1 MALFKIYSGTADEF
15 PSNYALHPGY
25 AYFFEDSGELVIDTN
40 NGRIDVKVSQLIK
53 TVNGEVTFVD
63 VDDVLTAADDNGL
76 TKNAILVGGENNTV
90 RAIAIA
96 AGSVVIGD
104 VTNGVKGINGTGAL
118 YATTSGAPSFGTLP
132 LSAGGTGA
140 TTAAA
145 ARTNLD
151 VYSKNEVITKVNEV
165 TCLAYYTTLH
175 ASNWTQ
181 STDGTYYFQNYDG
194 TSNNLSF
201 GKNGDVPPIIM
212 CIINPFDYDKIFD
225 ASTLPNQKVI
235 QFKSREQISGNIQIA
250 IITLGGSNTTP
261 VDGDNLS
268 YG

>member
-25 AYFFEDSGELVIDTN
+25 AYFFEDSGELVIDTD

-53 TVNGEVTFVD
+53 TVNGEITFVD

-90 RAIAIA
+90 RVIAIA

-104 VTNGVKGINGTGAL
+104 ATNGVKGINGTGAL

-132 LSAGGTGA
+132 ISAGGTGA

-151 VYSKNEVITKVNEV
+151 VYSKGETNNKIDEV
-165 TCLAYYTTLH
+165 TTLAYSATLAQASWVQSGDTYTYTY
-175 ASNWTQ
+175 SNT
-181 STDGTYYFQNYDG
+181 
-194 TSNNLSF
+194 NLKC
-201 GKNGDVPPIIM
+201 GKNGNVPPIITWTSNQDDYNKIDDAQATVGTG
-212 CIINPFDYDKIFD
+212 IIFTANK
-225 ASTLPNQKVI
+225 
-235 QFKSREQISGNIQIA
+235 A
-250 IITLGGSNTTP
+250 IE
-261 VDGDNLS
+261 GDI
-268 YG
+268 GIIIIDVK

>member
-25 AYFFEDSGELVIDTN
+25 AYFFEDSGELVIDTD

-104 VTNGVKGINGTGAL
+104 ATNGVKGINGTGAL

-132 LSAGGTGA
+132 ISAGGTGA
-140 TTAAA
+140 ATVEN

-151 VYSKNEVITKVNEV
+151 VYSKGEINEKVARATTSV
-165 TCLAYYTTLH
+165 YYLLLNKETWLY
-175 ASNWTQ
+175 NPV
-181 STDGTYYFQNYDG
+181 DDVYTYNYSLPDLKCG
-194 TSNNLSF
+194 W
-201 GKNGDVPPIIM
+201 NGNVPPIISWVT
-212 CIINPFDYDKIFD
+212 NRDDYSKIDD
-225 ASTLPNQKVI
+225 AWATAG
-235 QFKSREQISGNIQIA
+235 SG
-250 IITLGGSNTTP
+250 ITFTTSKAMDGSNMEL
-261 VDGDNLS
+261 VVIDVK
-268 YG
+268 

>member
-25 AYFFEDSGELVIDTN
+25 AYFFEDSGELVIDTD

-104 VTNGVKGINGTGAL
+104 ATNGVKGINGTGAL

-132 LSAGGTGA
+132 ISAGGTGA
-140 TTAAA
+140 TTATA

-151 VYSKNEVITKVNEV
+151 VYSKGETNNKIDEV
-165 TCLAYYTTLH
+165 TTLAYSATLAQASWVQSGDTYTYTY
-175 ASNWTQ
+175 SNT
-181 STDGTYYFQNYDG
+181 
-194 TSNNLSF
+194 NLKC
-201 GKNGDVPPIIM
+201 GKNGNVPPIITWTSNQDDYNKIDDAQATVGTG
-212 CIINPFDYDKIFD
+212 IIFTANK
-225 ASTLPNQKVI
+225 
-235 QFKSREQISGNIQIA
+235 A
-250 IITLGGSNTTP
+250 IEGDIGIII
-261 VDGDNLS
+261 VDVK
-268 YG
+268 

>member
-25 AYFFEDSGELVIDTN
+25 AYFFEDSGELVIDTD

-53 TVNGEVTFVD
+53 TVNEEVTFVD
-63 VDDVLTAADDNGL
+63 VDDVLTADSNGL

-104 VTNGVKGINGTGAL
+104 ATNGVKGINGTGAL

-132 LSAGGTGA
+132 ISAGGTGA
-140 TTAAA
+140 TTAAT

-151 VYSKNEVITKVNEV
+151 VYSKGETNNKIDEV
-165 TCLAYYTTLH
+165 TTLAYSTTLAK
-175 ASNWTQ
+175 ASWVQ
-181 STDGTYYFQNYDG
+181 SGDTYTYTY
-194 TSNNLSF
+194 SNTNLKC
-201 GKNGDVPPIIM
+201 GKNGNVPPIITWTSNQDDYNKINDAQATVGTG
-212 CIINPFDYDKIFD
+212 IIFTANK
-225 ASTLPNQKVI
+225 
-235 QFKSREQISGNIQIA
+235 A
-250 IITLGGSNTTP
+250 IEGDIGIII
-261 VDGDNLS
+261 VDIK
-268 YG
+268 

>member
-25 AYFFEDSGELVIDTN
+25 AYFFEDSGELVIDTD

-53 TVNGEVTFVD
+53 TVNGEITFVD

-96 AGSVVIGD
+96 VGSVVIGD
-104 VTNGVKGINGTGAL
+104 ATNGVKGINGTGAL

-151 VYSKNEVITKVNEV
+151 VYSKGETNNKIDEV
-165 TCLAYYTTLH
+165 TTLAYSATLAQASWVQSGDTYTYTY
-175 ASNWTQ
+175 SNT
-181 STDGTYYFQNYDG
+181 
-194 TSNNLSF
+194 NLKC
-201 GKNGDVPPIIM
+201 GKNGNVPPIITWTSNQDDYNKIDDAQATVGTG
-212 CIINPFDYDKIFD
+212 IIFTANK
-225 ASTLPNQKVI
+225 
-235 QFKSREQISGNIQIA
+235 A
-250 IITLGGSNTTP
+250 IEGDIGIII
-261 VDGDNLS
+261 VDVK
-268 YG
+268 

>member
-63 VDDVLTAADDNGL
+63 VDDVLTAADSNGL

-90 RAIAIA
+90 RAIAIT

-104 VTNGVKGINGTGAL
+104 ATNGVKGINGTGAL

-132 LSAGGTGA
+132 ISAGGTGA

-151 VYSKNEVITKVNEV
+151 VYSKGETNNKIDEV
-165 TCLAYYTTLH
+165 TTLAYSATLAKASWVQSGDTYTYTY
-175 ASNWTQ
+175 SNT
-181 STDGTYYFQNYDG
+181 
-194 TSNNLSF
+194 NLKC
-201 GKNGDVPPIIM
+201 GKNGNVPPIITWTSNQDDYNKIDDAQATVGTG
-212 CIINPFDYDKIFD
+212 IIFTANK
-225 ASTLPNQKVI
+225 
-235 QFKSREQISGNIQIA
+235 A
-250 IITLGGSNTTP
+250 IEGDIGIII
-261 VDGDNLS
+261 VDVK
-268 YG
+268 

>member
-90 RAIAIA
+90 RAIVIT

-104 VTNGVKGINGTGAL
+104 ATNGVKGINGTGAL

-132 LSAGGTGA
+132 ISAGGTGA

-151 VYSKNEVITKVNEV
+151 VYSKGETNNKIDEV
-165 TCLAYYTTLH
+165 TTLAYSATLAQASWVQSGDTYTYTY
-175 ASNWTQ
+175 SNT
-181 STDGTYYFQNYDG
+181 
-194 TSNNLSF
+194 NLKC
-201 GKNGDVPPIIM
+201 GKNGNVPPIITWTSNQDDYNKIDDAQATVGTG
-212 CIINPFDYDKIFD
+212 IIFTANK
-225 ASTLPNQKVI
+225 
-235 QFKSREQISGNIQIA
+235 A
-250 IITLGGSNTTP
+250 IEGDIGIII
-261 VDGDNLS
+261 VDVK
-268 YG
+268 

>member
-25 AYFFEDSGELVIDTN
+25 AYFFEDSGELVIDTDS
-40 NGRIDVKVSQLIK
+40 GRIDVKVSQLIK

-63 VDDVLTAADDNGL
+63 VDDVLTAADSNDL

-104 VTNGVKGINGTGAL
+104 ATNGVKGINGTGAL

-132 LSAGGTGA
+132 ISAGGTGA
-140 TTAAA
+140 TTAAT

-151 VYSKNEVITKVNEV
+151 VYSKGETNNKIDEV
-165 TCLAYYTTLH
+165 TTLAYSVTLAQANWIQSGDTYTYTY
-175 ASNWTQ
+175 SNT
-181 STDGTYYFQNYDG
+181 
-194 TSNNLSF
+194 NLKC
-201 GKNGDVPPIIM
+201 GKNGNVPPIITWTSNRDDYNKINDAQATIGTG
-212 CIINPFDYDKIFD
+212 IIFTTNK
-225 ASTLPNQKVI
+225 
-235 QFKSREQISGNIQIA
+235 A
-250 IITLGGSNTTP
+250 IEGDIGIII
-261 VDGDNLS
+261 VDVK
-268 YG
+268 

>member
-53 TVNGEVTFVD
+53 TVNGEITFVD
-63 VDDVLTAADDNGL
+63 VDDVLTAADSNGL

-104 VTNGVKGINGTGAL
+104 ATNGVKGINGTGAL

-132 LSAGGTGA
+132 ISAGGTGA

-151 VYSKNEVITKVNEV
+151 VYSKGETNNKIDEV
-165 TCLAYYTTLH
+165 TTLAYSATLAKASWVQSGDTYTYTY
-175 ASNWTQ
+175 SNT
-181 STDGTYYFQNYDG
+181 
-194 TSNNLSF
+194 NLKC
-201 GKNGDVPPIIM
+201 GKNGNVPPIITWTSNQDDYNKIDDAQATVGTG
-212 CIINPFDYDKIFD
+212 IIFTANK
-225 ASTLPNQKVI
+225 
-235 QFKSREQISGNIQIA
+235 A
-250 IITLGGSNTTP
+250 IE
-261 VDGDNLS
+261 GDI
-268 YG
+268 GIIIIDVK

>member
-104 VTNGVKGINGTGAL
+104 ATNGVKGINGTGAL

-151 VYSKNEVITKVNEV
+151 VYSKGETNNKIDEV
-165 TCLAYYTTLH
+165 TTLAYSATLAQASWVQSGDTYTYTY
-175 ASNWTQ
+175 SNT
-181 STDGTYYFQNYDG
+181 
-194 TSNNLSF
+194 NLKC
-201 GKNGDVPPIIM
+201 GKNGNVPPIITWTSNQDDYNKIDDAQATVGTG
-212 CIINPFDYDKIFD
+212 IIFTANK
-225 ASTLPNQKVI
+225 
-235 QFKSREQISGNIQIA
+235 A
-250 IITLGGSNTTP
+250 IKGDIGIII
-261 VDGDNLS
+261 VDVK
-268 YG
+268 

>member
-25 AYFFEDSGELVIDTN
+25 AYFFEDSGELVIDTD

-63 VDDVLTAADDNGL
+63 VDDVLTAADSNGL

-104 VTNGVKGINGTGAL
+104 ATNGVKGINGTGAL

-132 LSAGGTGA
+132 ISAGGTGA

-151 VYSKNEVITKVNEV
+151 VYSKGETNNKIDEV
-165 TCLAYYTTLH
+165 TTLAYSATLAKASWVQSGDTYTYTY
-175 ASNWTQ
+175 SNT
-181 STDGTYYFQNYDG
+181 
-194 TSNNLSF
+194 NLKC
-201 GKNGDVPPIIM
+201 GKNGNVPPIITWTSNQDDYNKIDDAQATVGTG
-212 CIINPFDYDKIFD
+212 IIFTANK
-225 ASTLPNQKVI
+225 
-235 QFKSREQISGNIQIA
+235 A
-250 IITLGGSNTTP
+250 IERDIGIII
-261 VDGDNLS
+261 VDVK
-268 YG
+268 

>member
-25 AYFFEDSGELVIDTN
+25 AYFFEDSGELVIDTD

-53 TVNGEVTFVD
+53 TVNGEITFVD

-96 AGSVVIGD
+96 AGSVGMGD
-104 VTNGVKGINGTGAL
+104 ATNGVKGINGTGAL

-132 LSAGGTGA
+132 ISAGGTGA

-151 VYSKNEVITKVNEV
+151 VYSKGETNNKIDEV
-165 TCLAYYTTLH
+165 TTLAYSATLAQASWVQSGDTYTYTY
-175 ASNWTQ
+175 SNT
-181 STDGTYYFQNYDG
+181 
-194 TSNNLSF
+194 NLKC
-201 GKNGDVPPIIM
+201 GKNGNVPPIITWTSNQDDYNKIDDAQATVGTG
-212 CIINPFDYDKIFD
+212 IIFTANK
-225 ASTLPNQKVI
+225 
-235 QFKSREQISGNIQIA
+235 A
-250 IITLGGSNTTP
+250 IEGVSS
-261 VDGDNLS
+261 LS
-268 YG
+268 M

>member
-25 AYFFEDSGELVIDTN
+25 AYFFEDSGELVIDTD

-90 RAIAIA
+90 RAIAITT
-96 AGSVVIGD
+96 GSVVIGD
-104 VTNGVKGINGTGAL
+104 ATNGVKGINGTGAL

-132 LSAGGTGA
+132 ISAGGTGA

-151 VYSKNEVITKVNEV
+151 VYSKGETNNKIDEV
-165 TCLAYYTTLH
+165 TTLAYSATLAQASWVQSGDTYTYTY
-175 ASNWTQ
+175 SNT
-181 STDGTYYFQNYDG
+181 
-194 TSNNLSF
+194 NLKC
-201 GKNGDVPPIIM
+201 GKNGNVPPIITWTSNQDDYNKIDDAQATVGTG
-212 CIINPFDYDKIFD
+212 IIFTANK
-225 ASTLPNQKVI
+225 
-235 QFKSREQISGNIQIA
+235 A
-250 IITLGGSNTTP
+250 IEGDIGIII
-261 VDGDNLS
+261 VDVK
-268 YG
+268 

>member
-96 AGSVVIGD
+96 AGSVVLGD
-104 VTNGVKGINGTGAL
+104 ATNGVKGINGTGAL

-132 LSAGGTGA
+132 ISAGGTGA

-151 VYSKNEVITKVNEV
+151 VYSKGETNNKIDEV
-165 TCLAYYTTLH
+165 TTLAYSATLAQASWVQSGDTYTYTY
-175 ASNWTQ
+175 SNT
-181 STDGTYYFQNYDG
+181 
-194 TSNNLSF
+194 NLKC
-201 GKNGDVPPIIM
+201 GKNGNVPPIITWTSNQDDYNKIDDAQATVGTG
-212 CIINPFDYDKIFD
+212 IIFTANK
-225 ASTLPNQKVI
+225 
-235 QFKSREQISGNIQIA
+235 A
-250 IITLGGSNTTP
+250 IEGDIGIII
-261 VDGDNLS
+261 VDVK
-268 YG
+268 

>member
-104 VTNGVKGINGTGAL
+104 ATNGVKGINGTGAL

-132 LSAGGTGA
+132 ISAGGTGA

-151 VYSKNEVITKVNEV
+151 VYSKGETNNKIDEV
-165 TCLAYYTTLH
+165 TTLAYSATLAQASWVQSGDTYTYTY
-175 ASNWTQ
+175 SNT
-181 STDGTYYFQNYDG
+181 
-194 TSNNLSF
+194 NLKC
-201 GKNGDVPPIIM
+201 GKNGNVPPIITWTSNQDDYNKIDDAQATVGTG
-212 CIINPFDYDKIFD
+212 IIFTANK
-225 ASTLPNQKVI
+225 
-235 QFKSREQISGNIQIA
+235 A
-250 IITLGGSNTTP
+250 IEGDIGIII
-261 VDGDNLS
+261 VDVK
-268 YG
+268 

>member
-25 AYFFEDSGELVIDTN
+25 AYFFEDSGELVIDTD

-53 TVNGEVTFVD
+53 TVNGKVTFVD

-104 VTNGVKGINGTGAL
+104 TTNGVKGINGTGAL

-132 LSAGGTGA
+132 ISAGGTGA

-151 VYSKNEVITKVNEV
+151 VYSKGETNNKIDEV
-165 TCLAYYTTLH
+165 TTLAYSATLAQASWVQSGDTYTYTY
-175 ASNWTQ
+175 SNT
-181 STDGTYYFQNYDG
+181 
-194 TSNNLSF
+194 NLKC
-201 GKNGDVPPIIM
+201 GKNGNVPPIITWTSNQDDYNKIDDAQATVGTG
-212 CIINPFDYDKIFD
+212 IIFTANK
-225 ASTLPNQKVI
+225 
-235 QFKSREQISGNIQIA
+235 A
-250 IITLGGSNTTP
+250 IEGDIGIII
-261 VDGDNLS
+261 VDVK
-268 YG
+268 

>member
-1 MALFKIYSGTADEF
+1 MALFKIYSGTADKF

-104 VTNGVKGINGTGAL
+104 ATNGVKGINGTGAL

-132 LSAGGTGA
+132 ISAGGTGA

-151 VYSKNEVITKVNEV
+151 VYSKGETNNKIDEV
-165 TCLAYYTTLH
+165 TTLAYSATLAQASWVQSGDTYTYTY
-175 ASNWTQ
+175 SNT
-181 STDGTYYFQNYDG
+181 
-194 TSNNLSF
+194 NLKC
-201 GKNGDVPPIIM
+201 GKNGNVPPIITWTSNQDDYNKIDDAQATVGTG
-212 CIINPFDYDKIFD
+212 IIFTANK
-225 ASTLPNQKVI
+225 
-235 QFKSREQISGNIQIA
+235 A
-250 IITLGGSNTTP
+250 IEGDIGIII
-261 VDGDNLS
+261 VDVK
-268 YG
+268 

>member
-25 AYFFEDSGELVIDTN
+25 AYFFEDSGELVIDTD

-104 VTNGVKGINGTGAL
+104 ATNGVKGINGTGAL

-132 LSAGGTGA
+132 ISAGGTGA

-151 VYSKNEVITKVNEV
+151 VYSKGETNNKIDEV
-165 TCLAYYTTLH
+165 TTLAYSATLAQASWVQSGDTYTYTY
-175 ASNWTQ
+175 SNT
-181 STDGTYYFQNYDG
+181 
-194 TSNNLSF
+194 NLKC
-201 GKNGDVPPIIM
+201 GKNGNVPPTITWTSNHDDYNKIDDAQATVGTGIIFTANKAIEGDIG
-212 CIINPFDYDKIFD
+212 II
-225 ASTLPNQKVI
+225 
-235 QFKSREQISGNIQIA
+235 
-250 IITLGGSNTTP
+250 IID
-261 VDGDNLS
+261 VK
-268 YG
+268 

>member
-25 AYFFEDSGELVIDTN
+25 AYFFEDSGELVIDTD

-53 TVNGEVTFVD
+53 TVNREVTFVD
-63 VDDVLTAADDNGL
+63 VDDVLTAADGNGL

-104 VTNGVKGINGTGAL
+104 ATNGVKGINGTGAL

-132 LSAGGTGA
+132 ISAGGTGA
-140 TTAAA
+140 TTAAT

-151 VYSKNEVITKVNEV
+151 MYSKGETNNKIDEV
-165 TCLAYYTTLH
+165 TTLAYSTTLAQ
-175 ASNWTQ
+175 ASWVQ
-181 STDGTYYFQNYDG
+181 SGDTYTYTY
-194 TSNNLSF
+194 SNTNLKC
-201 GKNGDVPPIIM
+201 GKNGNVPPIITWISNQDDYNKIDDAQATVGTG
-212 CIINPFDYDKIFD
+212 IIFTTNK
-225 ASTLPNQKVI
+225 
-235 QFKSREQISGNIQIA
+235 A
-250 IITLGGSNTTP
+250 IE
-261 VDGDNLS
+261 GDI
-268 YG
+268 GIIIIDVK

>member
-63 VDDVLTAADDNGL
+63 VDDVLTAADSNGL

-104 VTNGVKGINGTGAL
+104 ATNGVKGINGTGAL

-132 LSAGGTGA
+132 ISAGGTGA

-151 VYSKNEVITKVNEV
+151 VYSKGETNNKIDEV
-165 TCLAYYTTLH
+165 TTLAYSATLAKASWVQSGDTYTYTY
-175 ASNWTQ
+175 SNT
-181 STDGTYYFQNYDG
+181 
-194 TSNNLSF
+194 NLKC
-201 GKNGDVPPIIM
+201 GKNGNVPPIITWTSNQDDYNKIDDAQATVGTG
-212 CIINPFDYDKIFD
+212 IIFTANK
-225 ASTLPNQKVI
+225 
-235 QFKSREQISGNIQIA
+235 A
-250 IITLGGSNTTP
+250 IEGDIGIII
-261 VDGDNLS
+261 VDVK
-268 YG
+268 

>member
-25 AYFFEDSGELVIDTN
+25 AYFFEDSGELVIDTD

-63 VDDVLTAADDNGL
+63 VDDVLIAADDNGL

-90 RAIAIA
+90 RAIAIT

-104 VTNGVKGINGTGAL
+104 ATNGVKGINGTGAL

-132 LSAGGTGA
+132 ISAGGTGA

-151 VYSKNEVITKVNEV
+151 VYSKGETNNKIDEV
-165 TCLAYYTTLH
+165 TTLAYSATLAQASWVQSGDTYTYTY
-175 ASNWTQ
+175 SNT
-181 STDGTYYFQNYDG
+181 
-194 TSNNLSF
+194 NLKC
-201 GKNGDVPPIIM
+201 GKNGNVPPIITWTSNQDDYNKIDDAQATVGTG
-212 CIINPFDYDKIFD
+212 IIFTANK
-225 ASTLPNQKVI
+225 
-235 QFKSREQISGNIQIA
+235 A
-250 IITLGGSNTTP
+250 IEGDIGIII
-261 VDGDNLS
+261 VDVK
-268 YG
+268 

>member
-63 VDDVLTAADDNGL
+63 VDDVLTAADSNGL

-104 VTNGVKGINGTGAL
+104 STNGVKGINGTGAL

-132 LSAGGTGA
+132 ISVGGTGA

-151 VYSKNEVITKVNEV
+151 VYSKGETNNKIDEV
-165 TCLAYYTTLH
+165 TTLAYSATLAQANWVQSGDTYTYSY
-175 ASNWTQ
+175 SN
-181 STDGTYYFQNYDG
+181 
-194 TSNNLSF
+194 SNLKC
-201 GKNGDVPPIIM
+201 GKNGNVPPIISWISNHDDYNKIDDAQATVGSGITFTASKAIEGDIEIV
-212 CIINPFDYDKIFD
+212 IIDVK
-225 ASTLPNQKVI
+225 
-235 QFKSREQISGNIQIA
+235 
-250 IITLGGSNTTP
+250 
-261 VDGDNLS
+261 
-268 YG
+268 

>member
-25 AYFFEDSGELVIDTN
+25 AYFFEDSGELVIDTD

-90 RAIAIA
+90 RAIAIT

-104 VTNGVKGINGTGAL
+104 ATNGVKGINGTGAL

-132 LSAGGTGA
+132 ISAGGTGA

-151 VYSKNEVITKVNEV
+151 VYSKGETNNKIDEV
-165 TCLAYYTTLH
+165 TTLAYSATLAQASWVQSGDTYTYTY
-175 ASNWTQ
+175 SNT
-181 STDGTYYFQNYDG
+181 
-194 TSNNLSF
+194 NLKC
-201 GKNGDVPPIIM
+201 GKNGNVPPIITWTSNQDDYNKIDDAQATVGTG
-212 CIINPFDYDKIFD
+212 IIFTANK
-225 ASTLPNQKVI
+225 
-235 QFKSREQISGNIQIA
+235 A
-250 IITLGGSNTTP
+250 IEGDIGIII
-261 VDGDNLS
+261 VDVK
-268 YG
+268 

>member
-53 TVNGEVTFVD
+53 TVNGEVIFVD
-63 VDDVLTAADDNGL
+63 VDDVLTAADSNGL

-104 VTNGVKGINGTGAL
+104 ATNGVKGINGTGAL

-132 LSAGGTGA
+132 ISAGGTGA

-151 VYSKNEVITKVNEV
+151 VYSKGETNNKIDEV
-165 TCLAYYTTLH
+165 TTLAYSATLAKASWVQSGDTYTYTY
-175 ASNWTQ
+175 SNT
-181 STDGTYYFQNYDG
+181 
-194 TSNNLSF
+194 NLKC
-201 GKNGDVPPIIM
+201 GKNGNVPPIITWTSNQDDYNKIDDAQATVGTG
-212 CIINPFDYDKIFD
+212 IIFTANK
-225 ASTLPNQKVI
+225 
-235 QFKSREQISGNIQIA
+235 A
-250 IITLGGSNTTP
+250 IEGDIGIII
-261 VDGDNLS
+261 VDVK
-268 YG
+268 

>member
-25 AYFFEDSGELVIDTN
+25 AYFFEDSGELVIDTD

-104 VTNGVKGINGTGAL
+104 ATNGVKGINGTGAL

-132 LSAGGTGA
+132 ISAGGTGA

-151 VYSKNEVITKVNEV
+151 VYSKGETNNKIDEV
-165 TCLAYYTTLH
+165 TTLAYSATLAQASWVQSGDTYTYTY
-175 ASNWTQ
+175 SNT
-181 STDGTYYFQNYDG
+181 
-194 TSNNLSF
+194 NLKC
-201 GKNGDVPPIIM
+201 GKNGNVPPIITWTSNQDDYNKIDDAQATVGTG
-212 CIINPFDYDKIFD
+212 IIFTANK
-225 ASTLPNQKVI
+225 
-235 QFKSREQISGNIQIA
+235 A
-250 IITLGGSNTTP
+250 IEGDIGIII
-261 VDGDNLS
+261 VDVK
-268 YG
+268 

>member
-25 AYFFEDSGELVIDTN
+25 AYFFEDSGELVIDTD

-104 VTNGVKGINGTGAL
+104 ATNGVKGINGTGAL

-132 LSAGGTGA
+132 ISAGGTGA
-140 TTAAA
+140 TTAAT

-151 VYSKNEVITKVNEV
+151 VYSKGETNNKIDEV
-165 TCLAYYTTLH
+165 TTLAYSATLAQTSWVQSGDTYTYTY
-175 ASNWTQ
+175 SNT
-181 STDGTYYFQNYDG
+181 
-194 TSNNLSF
+194 NLKC
-201 GKNGDVPPIIM
+201 GKNGNVPPIITWTSNQDDYNKIDDAQATVGTG
-212 CIINPFDYDKIFD
+212 IIFTANK
-225 ASTLPNQKVI
+225 
-235 QFKSREQISGNIQIA
+235 A
-250 IITLGGSNTTP
+250 IEGDIGIII
-261 VDGDNLS
+261 VDVK
-268 YG
+268 